1 MPNKITVIVPIYNV
15 EPYIQQTIESILAQT
30 YSDFEAILVSD
41 GSQDRSIEICQQFS
55 DPRIKILYQENQ
67 GPAAARNLGIRH
79 AQGEYVAFLD
89 GDDLWAEDKLAKH
102 IEHLDRHPEVG
113 VSFCPSRFID
123 DQGNDM
129 GLLQLTKMSDITP
142 IDLLCRTPIGN
153 GSVPVIRRSI
163 LEQIQFLNAAG
174 DLCYFNPDRSLHPSE
189 DVECWIRI
197 LLKTKCKF
205 EGVPE
210 ALTLYRISSQS
221 YSAQLMKKLHSWEAM
236 LQDLK
241 NWAPQE
247 AAEWNAPAM
256 AYQYRHLARRAVS
269 LRDGRMA
276 IDLIHQSLSTYSTI
290 LIEEPHRTLQTLFA
304 AYLLRALP
312 KRLYRRFEAI
322 AVQVTGML
330 QRYRMSS
337 ALQVIPDQSV
347 VATDP

>member
-1 MPNKITVIVPIYNV
+1 MVTKITVVLPIYNV
-15 EPYIQQTIESILAQT
+15 EAFIEKTVQSVLDQT
-30 YSDFEAILVSD
+30 YPHFEVLLVND
-41 GSQDRSIEICQQFS
+41 GSLDRSIEICQQFT
-55 DPRIKILYQENQ
+55 DPRIKILHQENQ

-89 GDDLWAEDKLAKH
+89 GDDLWDKNKLLKH
-102 IEHLDRHPEVG
+102 IEHLDRNPEVG

-123 DQGNDM
+123 DRGNDM
-129 GLLQLTKMSDITP
+129 RLLQLTKMTDITP

-153 GSVPVIRRSI
+153 GSVPVIRRST
-163 LEQIQFLNAAG
+163 LEQIEFVNVAG
-174 DLCYFNPDRSLHPSE
+174 EICYFNPDRRLHPSE
-189 DVECWIRI
+189 DVECWVRI
-197 LLKTKCKF
+197 ALKTGCKF

-236 LQDLK
+236 LQDLES
-241 NWAPQE
+241 WSPRE

-269 LRDGRMA
+269 LRDGAMA

-312 KRLYRRFEAI
+312 KQLYQGFEAI
-322 AVQVTGML
+322 AVQITGAL

-337 ALQVIPDQSV
+337 ALQVKS
-347 VATDP
+347 TGLG